1 LKAFLPLNQ
10 HWQSIVLYLH
20 EEMPLATDD
29 YNNVM
34 LKILQAIMT
43 TIKGIFEVINYSTS
57 TG

>member
-1 LKAFLPLNQ
+1 
-10 HWQSIVLYLH
+10 
-20 EEMPLATDD
+20 MPLATDD